1 MILYIT
7 GSFPRLGDGIGDAA
21 GKLFASMRE
30 LTQIHLV
37 TTDIPGIKAYVEEQ
51 NYDDVMLVPDWKYR
65 TIRRLVKYA
74 DEQNI
79 SQILIEYCGN
89 GYKKDLAISF
99 MPLMLRWHNL
109 FSKHKIECHLR
120 LHEYTMCRPARK
132 IFTWPLVRFCHH
144 LDTPSFVEYE
154 HLKKKFGEKV
164 FKTGIGSNINWA
176 ETPKKMPEVSEI
188 GNDAKIKLGFFG
200 GIYPGKGIEKL
211 IELWSR
217 MEKQYPGRYQYY
229 LLGGFPPNLTSAF
242 DGYQQSIQKL
252 IIEKDLTDKIVI
264 TGFLPEN
271 EIEKQLD
278 KIDIA
283 VLPYEDGL
291 TLRRGSFLAFLGR
304 GVAVVTSQGDKEARQ
319 LFENADGVKM
329 CANQEEMMQAILS
342 YSENSNYYQAGL
354 SNSRYRSDFEW
365 DNIAERV
372 LDCFKKDKKG

>member
-21 GKLFASMRE
+21 GKLFASMNE
-30 LTQIHLV
+30 LTGIRLV
-37 TTDIPGIKAYVEEQ
+37 TTDIPGIKEYVQEQ
-51 NYDDVMLVPDWKYR
+51 KYENAMLVPDWKYR
-65 TIRRLVKYA
+65 TIRKLLKYA
-74 DEQNI
+74 EEQNI
-79 SQILIEYCGN
+79 TQILIEYCGN

-99 MPLMLRWHNL
+99 MPLMIRWHNL
-109 FSKHKIECHLR
+109 FSKKKIECHLR

-154 HLKKKFGEKV
+154 HLKKKFGRKV

-176 ETPKKMPEVSEI
+176 DTPKKKSEE
-188 GNDAKIKLGFFG
+188 GKKDKINLAFFG

-217 MEKQYPGRYQYY
+217 IEKQHPDKYRYY

-242 DGYQQSIQKL
+242 DGYQQTIQKL
-252 IIEKDLTDKIVI
+252 ISEENLTEKIII

-271 EIEKQLD
+271 EIEEKLD
-278 KIDIA
+278 MIDIA

-319 LFENADGVKM
+319 LFDNASGVKM
-329 CANQEEMMQAILS
+329 CANQEEMIQAILD
-342 YSENSNYYQAGL
+342 YSENGNYYQAGL
-354 SNSRYRSDFEW
+354 SNTQYRSDFEW
-365 DNIAERV
+365 GNIAEKV
-372 LDCFKKDKKG
+372 LDCFKKDKE